1 MAQEPPKKPV
11 DLNNLSKDGVLAAV
25 EEAKDAPTLFK
36 PKDRAAYIRERV
48 TEIRKLRSLGQ
59 NDEQIKSALGSF
71 VTQYPTLF
79 AAAVE
84 PNFNQAQLEFM
95 LGLFDKMDRG
105 MSQHQASVIVGEKL
119 ADKYINP
126 VVGKKSKFE

>member
-1 MAQEPPKKPV
+1 MSNDPTKKPV

-25 EEAKDAPTLFK
+25 EEAKDAPTPFK
-36 PKDRAAYIRERV
+36 PKERAVYVRERI
-48 TEIRKLRSLGQ
+48 TEIRRLRSLGQ
-59 NDEQIKSALGSF
+59 TDDQIKAALGSF